1 MQIERAEKKRGG
13 MDSPVK
19 QSGEVAALELNGGV
33 IPMDGDG
40 NGVADEVRTSIAIL
54 SA

>member
-1 MQIERAEKKRGG
+1 V
-13 MDSPVK
+13 DSSAK

-33 IPMDGDG
+33 IPMVGNGDG
-40 NGVADEVRTSIAIL
+40 VANEVRTMTAIS

>member
-1 MQIERAEKKRGG
+1 MQIKRAEKKRGG
-13 MDSPVK
+13 VDSLAK
-19 QSGEVAALELNGGV
+19 QSGEVAALELNGGA

-40 NGVADEVRTSIAIL
+40 DGVADEVRTTTAIS